1 METIETKY
9 KQLIYTKN
17 FFIMKKLIVMLLATV
32 LMSSCTLHKSTV
44 KNTTVKH
51 PYIESATMA
60 TLNVSKIRINYNYV
74 PERDDSRKLP
84 ESRLIQNAI
93 FKALAA
99 NGNADVLVQVNT
111 YTTIRR
117 GFFGRRIKSISVSG
131 YPAYYTNFREPSKS
145 DLENVYIFNHVND
158 ANKSDNNGIHIN
170 RIFK

>member
-1 METIETKY
+1 
-9 KQLIYTKN
+9 
-17 FFIMKKLIVMLLATV
+17 MKKLIVMVLVTM

-51 PYIESATMA
+51 PSIESTTMA
-60 TLNVSKIRINYNYV
+60 SLNVSKIRINYNYV
-74 PERDDSRKLP
+74 PERADSRKLP

-93 FKALAA
+93 YKALAA

-117 GFFGRRIKSISVSG
+117 GLFGRRIKSISVSG

-145 DLENVYIFNHVND
+145 DLENVYIFNKV
-158 ANKSDNNGIHIN
+158 NGIDKPDHNGSIIN
-170 RIFK
+170 RIFQ